1 MSEEAVAKQ
10 PETGES
16 CRAALTVGLA
26 LTSLCHR
33 GVSPLSWWDLACAV
47 VGSSLPVPWWGL
59 AYLMHATYYASGI
72 ASDLEEG
79 TYARPTWPLLSLQ
92 SFKSPAFR

>member
-1 MSEEAVAKQ
+1 MNEEAVAKQ

-26 LTSLCHR
+26 LTSLCRR

-47 VGSSLPVPWWGL
+47 VGSSLPVPWWSL
-59 AYLMHATYYASGI
+59 AYLCHG
-72 ASDLEEG
+72 G
-79 TYARPTWPLLSLQ
+79 V
-92 SFKSPAFR
+92 